1 MSLRNKLFVS
11 FAAISLLLLAFVFVT
26 VELRVREQV
35 STDTVAELR
44 QTDAAFVEHWEF
56 LRERLA
62 RQGAIAADAP
72 KLKAAVDTDDPA
84 TIQPVADELRE
95 MIDADLFEVRNQRG
109 RSLARFA
116 EGDNISYLEVSFPIV
131 VGDSALGSLTAGY
144 GLDRAF
150 AARMKR
156 LVGAEVAVVA
166 DDRVLASTLPPRR
179 EVELAEG
186 LASPN
191 KEGIWQLSLDGES
204 YVAMAVSHDPAPH
217 AQFLILRSLD
227 ENLRF
232 LGAVRRDLVLL
243 GVLTTAIAL
252 LASYVTAR
260 TLTRPLAAIVEGMR
274 ETARSGDLTRQIHVE
289 SRDAEASLL
298 AKTFNHVASS
308 LLAFQKE
315 AKHKERL
322 TSLGRLSATLAH
334 EIRNPLTIIKGSAQQ
349 LLEERSLGSDE
360 REAAADIIQEVDRL
374 NRLVQSVL
382 ESARPAS
389 FSLEEV
395 NINKL
400 CADCLS
406 AVAGSPGITTEASW
420 DLRLEHAS
428 VDPARLKQVLLNV
441 LRNAQEA
448 MSGEGTLR
456 IKTRCDNA
464 DYVISVSDTGQGIS
478 EEDLPN
484 VFEPFFTQ
492 KPNGTGLGLSVARN
506 IVDAL
511 GGRISVQNTLGQGA
525 DVELRLPLAPRFP
538 TSPTSQTGGPGPGLE
553 M

>member
-44 QTDAAFVEHWEF
+44 QTDVAFVEHWEF

-109 RSLARFA
+109 RSLARFV
-116 EGDNISYLEVSFPIV
+116 EGDNDSYLEVSFPIV
-131 VGDSALGSLTAGY
+131 VGDSVLGSLTAGY

-166 DDRVLASTLPPRR
+166 DDRVLASTLPSRR
-179 EVELAEG
+179 EVELAES

-204 YVAMAVSHDPAPH
+204 YLAMAVSHDPTPH

-227 ENLRF
+227 DSLRF

-274 ETARSGDLTRQIHVE
+274 ETARSGDLTRQIHIE

-315 AKHKERL
+315 AKHKEQL

-349 LLEERSLGSDE
+349 LLEERSLGSEE

-395 NINKL
+395 NINEL

-406 AVAGSPGITTEASW
+406 AVADSPGITTEASW
-420 DLRLEHAS
+420 DPRLEHAS

-441 LRNAQEA
+441 LLNAQEA

-456 IKTRCDNA
+456 IKTRRDNA
-464 DYVISVSDTGQGIS
+464 DYVISVSDTGKGIS

-506 IVDAL
+506 IVDGL
-511 GGRISVQNTLGQGA
+511 GGRISVQSTLGQGA
-525 DVELRLPLAPRFP
+525 DVELRLPLKPRL
-538 TSPTSQTGGPGPGLE
+538 TSLPATGPGPD

>member
-44 QTDAAFVEHWEF
+44 QTDVAFVEHWEF

-109 RSLARFA
+109 RSLARFV
-116 EGDNISYLEVSFPIV
+116 EGDNDSYLEVSFPIV
-131 VGDSALGSLTAGY
+131 VGDSVLGSLTAGY

-166 DDRVLASTLPPRR
+166 DDRVLASTLPSRR
-179 EVELAEG
+179 EVELAES

-204 YVAMAVSHDPAPH
+204 YLAMAVSHDPAPH

-227 ENLRF
+227 DSLRF

-274 ETARSGDLTRQIHVE
+274 ETARSGDLTRQIHIE

-349 LLEERSLGSDE
+349 LLEESSLGSEE

-395 NINKL
+395 NINEL

-406 AVAGSPGITTEASW
+406 AVADSPGITTEASW
-420 DLRLEHAS
+420 DPRLEHAS

-441 LRNAQEA
+441 LLNAQEA

-456 IKTRCDNA
+456 IKTRRENT

-506 IVDAL
+506 IVDGL
-511 GGRISVQNTLGQGA
+511 GGRISVQSTLGQGA
-525 DVELRLPLAPRFP
+525 DLELRLPLKPRL
-538 TSPTSQTGGPGPGLE
+538 TSLPATGPGPD

>member
-1 MSLRNKLFVS
+1 MV
-11 FAAISLLLLAFVFVT
+11 
-26 VELRVREQV
+26 
-35 STDTVAELR
+35 
-44 QTDAAFVEHWEF
+44 
-56 LRERLA
+56 
-62 RQGAIAADAP
+62 
-72 KLKAAVDTDDPA
+72 
-84 TIQPVADELRE
+84 
-95 MIDADLFEVRNQRG
+95 
-109 RSLARFA
+109 
-116 EGDNISYLEVSFPIV
+116 LEN
-131 VGDSALGSLTAGY
+131 
-144 GLDRAF
+144 
-150 AARMKR
+150 
-156 LVGAEVAVVA
+156 
-166 DDRVLASTLPPRR
+166 RVLASTLPSSR
-179 EVELAEG
+179 EVELARG

-191 KEGIWQLSLDGES
+191 KEEIWQLNLDGES
-204 YVAMAVSHDPAPH
+204 YLAMAVLPGTAPR

-243 GVLTTAIAL
+243 GILTTAIAL

-274 ETARSGDLTRQIHVE
+274 ETARSGDLTRQIQIE
-289 SRDAEASLL
+289 SRDEEASLL

-334 EIRNPLTIIKGSAQQ
+334 EIGNPLTIIKGSAQQ
-349 LLEERSLGSDE
+349 LLEESSLGGEE

-395 NINKL
+395 NINEL

-406 AVAGSPGITTEASW
+406 AVADSPEVTTKASW
-420 DLRLEHAS
+420 DPRLLRAS

-441 LRNAQEA
+441 LLNAQEA

-456 IKTRCDNA
+456 IETRLDDG
-464 DYVISVSDTGQGIS
+464 DYVISVSDTGKGIS
-478 EEDLPN
+478 EEDLPS

-506 IVDAL
+506 IVDGL
-511 GGRISVQNTLGQGA
+511 GGRISVDSTLGQGT
-525 DVELRLPLAPRFP
+525 DVELRLPLKPCLPAFAPRG
-538 TSPTSQTGGPGPGLE
+538 TGPGLD

>member
-44 QTDAAFVEHWEF
+44 QTDVAFVEHWEF

-116 EGDNISYLEVSFPIV
+116 EGDNDSYLEVSFPIV
-131 VGDSALGSLTAGY
+131 VGDSVLGSLTAGY

-166 DDRVLASTLPPRR
+166 DDRVLASTLPSRR

-204 YVAMAVSHDPAPH
+204 YLAMAVSHDPAPH

-274 ETARSGDLTRQIHVE
+274 ETARSGDLTRQIHIE

-315 AKHKERL
+315 AKHKEQL
-322 TSLGRLSATLAH
+322 TALGRLSATLAH

-349 LLEERSLGSDE
+349 LLEERSLGSEE
-360 REAAADIIQEVDRL
+360 REAAADIVQEVDRL

-395 NINKL
+395 NINEL

-420 DLRLEHAS
+420 DPRLEHAS

-506 IVDAL
+506 IVDGL
-511 GGRISVQNTLGQGA
+511 GGRISVQSTLGQGA
-525 DVELRLPLAPRFP
+525 DVELRLPLEPRFP
-538 TSPTSQTGGPGPGLE
+538 TGV
-553 M
+553 

>member
-11 FAAISLLLLAFVFVT
+11 FAAISLLLLAFVFVA

-35 STDTVAELR
+35 SGDTVTELR

-116 EGDNISYLEVSFPIV
+116 EGDNDSYLEVSFPIV
-131 VGDSALGSLTAGY
+131 VGDSVLGSLTAGY

-150 AARMKR
+150 ATRMKR
-156 LVGAEVAVVA
+156 LVGAEVAVVLEN
-166 DDRVLASTLPPRR
+166 RVLASTLPSRR

-186 LASPN
+186 LTSPN
-191 KEGIWQLSLDGES
+191 KEGTWQLNLDGES
-204 YVAMAVSHDPAPH
+204 YVAMAVSHEAGPQ

-243 GVLTTAIAL
+243 GILTTVVAL
-252 LASYVTAR
+252 LASYLTAR

-274 ETARSGDLTRQIHVE
+274 ETARSGDLTRQIHIE
-289 SRDAEASLL
+289 SRDEEASLL

-322 TSLGRLSATLAH
+322 TSLGRLSVTLAH

-349 LLEERSLGSDE
+349 LLEESSLDSEE

-389 FSLEEV
+389 FRLEEV
-395 NINKL
+395 DINEL

-406 AVAGSPGITTEASW
+406 AVADSPRVRTETSW
-420 DLRLEHAS
+420 DQRLEHAS

-441 LRNAQEA
+441 LLNAQEA

-456 IKTRCDNA
+456 IKTRRANG
-464 DYVISVSDTGQGIS
+464 DYIISVSDTGNGIS

-492 KPNGTGLGLSVARN
+492 KANGTGLGLSVARN
-506 IVDAL
+506 IVDGL
-511 GGRISVQNTLGQGA
+511 GGRISVHSTLGQGT
-525 DVELRLPLAPRFP
+525 DVELHLPLTPRLP
-538 TSPTSQTGGPGPGLE
+538 TSPTSP
-553 M
+553 